1 MKTPIFKALFISL
14 IFISCNMKSQ
24 DSIQYNKLTMS
35 EKQVIINKGTEAP
48 FTGKYYQNQDSG
60 LYLCK
65 RCDAPLYRSTD
76 KFDAHCGW
84 PSFDDEI
91 EGAIKRIPDA
101 DGRRTEI
108 VCAGCGAHLGHVFT
122 GEKFTEKNTRH
133 CVNSISLNFKPL
145 TLSEVNPE
153 ARLDSV
159 LFGGGCFWGMEYY
172 FKNLDG
178 VVSSKVGYSGGHM
191 KNPTYHEV
199 CSDSTGH
206 AEVIQII
213 YDTSK
218 IDFETIA
225 KLFFEIHDP
234 TEINRQG
241 PDVGSQY
248 RSVLYYENE
257 NQRDI
262 ALDLINRLKN
272 KGFKVVTEVEKAKT
286 FYKAEDYHQ
295 DYYGKKSGKPY
306 CHFRVKRF

>member
-1 MKTPIFKALFISL
+1 
-14 IFISCNMKSQ
+14 
-24 DSIQYNKLTMS
+24 MS

-108 VCAGCGAHLGHVFT
+108 VCANCGAHLGHVFE
-122 GEKFTEKNTRH
+122 GEKFTEKNIRH

-145 TLSEVNPE
+145 TLREVNPE
-153 ARLDSV
+153 ASLDSV

-172 FKNLDG
+172 FKNLAG
-178 VVSSKVGYSGGHM
+178 VVSSKVGYSGGDVV
-191 KNPTYHEV
+191 NPTYNQV
-199 CSDSTGH
+199 CSDTTGH

-213 YDTSK
+213 YDTNK
-218 IDFETIA
+218 VNFEIIA

-234 TEINRQG
+234 TQVNRQG
-241 PDVGSQY
+241 PDVGTQY

-257 NQRDI
+257 QQKEVAIDLVNQ
-262 ALDLINRLKN
+262 LKN
-272 KGFKVVTEVEKAKT
+272 KGLNIVTEVAEAKP
-286 FYKAEDYHQ
+286 FYEAEDYHQ